1 MKISKSFIIYIHI
14 LLASIFSTNI
24 SYSSLPNN
32 LTILKE
38 SISINK
44 LIFKDVN
51 LKDVDLTKNKGNIM
65 IINFWATWCAP
76 CRKEMASLDEFSK
89 NYPEILVFPIN
100 MEKPNVKKVKKFYKN
115 IDLKELK
122 IFFDPDFKLAK
133 TLKLRALP
141 TSFVIDKK
149 GKIVARIIGEIDFND
164 IKFTKFIEEFNL

>member
-1 MKISKSFIIYIHI
+1 M
-14 LLASIFSTNI
+14 
-24 SYSSLPNN
+24 PNN

-89 NYPEILVFPIN
+89 NYPEILVFPLN
-100 MEKPNVKKVKKFYKN
+100 MEKPNVK
-115 IDLKELK
+115 
-122 IFFDPDFKLAK
+122 
-133 TLKLRALP
+133 
-141 TSFVIDKK
+141 
-149 GKIVARIIGEIDFND
+149 
-164 IKFTKFIEEFNL
+164 